1 MCSSAS
7 RIALITVK
15 IVYGKQTSKSPLVIS
30 LTLLAAPSDD
40 GFQPNTGRTRT
51 EDGSLLRKP

>member
-40 GFQPNTGRTRT
+40 GFQPNAGHTGTA
-51 EDGSLLRKP
+51 DGSLLRKP